1 MAGIPWGRYDK
12 SDWVRVPGAARRFR
26 NLKNPNVTISR
37 RQFDEH
43 YGAVSFFG
51 TNEKKA
57 RVNAQSA
64 LQLLRPARGRKSAL
78 KLTPAE
84 KESEINRRRVIA
96 QEIKQQKLTERL
108 TTKHNRLPQK
118 ITLRNFRKG
127 TQIRKFRT
135 DVNREQIEGL
145 RIAAQQSR
153 IVLSYWVGLE
163 MVSDRDGQLKSVSLF
178 PQREISMSFTQRDMI
193 KAMEK
198 AREKS
203 YAQLTGMFIAFHLT
217 YQAAKKNGAKIR

>member
-1 MAGIPWGRYDK
+1 MAGIPWGRFDK
-12 SDWVRVPGAARRFR
+12 SDWVRVPGAARRYR

-43 YGAVSFFG
+43 YGSVAFFG

-78 KLTPAE
+78 KLTPAQ
-84 KESEINRRRVIA
+84 KEAELNRRRVIA
-96 QEIKQQKLTERL
+96 QEAKQEKLTQRL
-108 TTKHNRLPQK
+108 SSRKNRLPTK
-118 ITLRNFRKG
+118 ITIHNFSKG
-127 TQIRKFRT
+127 KQIRRFRT
-135 DVNREQIEGL
+135 DVDRKQIEGL
-145 RIAAQQSR
+145 RIAAQRSK

-178 PQREISMSFTQRDMI
+178 PQREISMPFTQQDMK
-193 KAMEK
+193 KAMDK
-198 AREKS
+198 AKEKS
-203 YAQLTGMFIAFHLT
+203 YAQLTGMFIAFHLD
-217 YQAAKKNGAKIR
+217 YVHAKKNGAKLK